1 VPGST
6 ENGGWAREAALYLV
20 YHPSRVPLVFRIEAA
35 HLLAAAGTGVAVPSP
50 SAVADCGD
58 SRISR
63 VSYASY
69 ANRDATV
76 AAMTVTVSTIA
87 ASNDDEGP
95 MANRVTLLREAWRR
109 CHQLETTP
117 LVLLLLHR
125 TQLLWTEC
133 VGALEGMDDVEYG
146 PPSGGYA

>member
-1 VPGST
+1 
-6 ENGGWAREAALYLV
+6 V
-20 YHPSRVPLVFRIEAA
+20 YHPSRIPLVFRIEAA
-35 HLLAAAGTGVAVPSP
+35 HLLAAAGTGIAVPVP
-50 SAVADCGD
+50 SAAGDCGD

-63 VSYASY
+63 VSYASC
-69 ANRDATV
+69 ASCDTTA
-76 AAMTVTVSTIA
+76 AAMTVTVSTIPA
-87 ASNDDEGP
+87 GNDDEGP
-95 MANRVTLLREAWRR
+95 TPNRVTLLREAWRW

-117 LVLLLLHR
+117 LVLLQLHR

>member
-1 VPGST
+1 LHTVPGST

-20 YHPSRVPLVFRIEAA
+20 HHPSRVPLVFRIEAA
-35 HLLAAAGTGVAVPSP
+35 HLLAAAGTGVAVTFPG
-50 SAVADCGD
+50 VGDCGE
-58 SRISR
+58 SRFSY
-63 VSYASY
+63 VSYAS
-69 ANRDATV
+69 RDTVTATATV
-76 AAMTVTVSTIA
+76 STVTVG
-87 ASNDDEGP
+87 NYDEGP
-95 MANRVTLLREAWRR
+95 APERVGLLREAWRW

-117 LVLLLLHR
+117 LVLLLLLR